1 MQILELQP
9 ELGVPIPPDLPYIDL
24 RERADAACRAIEL
37 LEEHGFEVPEATLED
52 KEVAAKVTTA
62 YAGDPIGTSQK
73 ANNANTSSLTPAS
86 LQNIRSYLDEFGH
99 AVVTHAV
106 EVRHLVTNRLLE
118 ESVNPDP
125 RIRIRALEL
134 LGKVSDVG
142 LFTDK
147 QEITITHQT
156 TDELKERLRGKLQ
169 KLIRKQSTTVEL
181 NDNIIDVDAELGL
194 EAKKPGDTPPQTE
207 NNPEICTKSAK
218 TPDIFV
224 PEHDIDPENPD
235 GVPWDD

>member
-1 MQILELQP
+1 MQTLELQP
-9 ELGVPIPPDLPYIDL
+9 ELGVPIPPDMPYIDL
-24 RERADAACRAIEL
+24 RERAEAACRAMEL
-37 LEEHGFEVPEATLED
+37 LEGHGLEVPDETLED
-52 KEVAAKVTTA
+52 KEIAAKVTTA
-62 YAGDPIGTSQK
+62 YAADPIATSQK
-73 ANNANTSSLTPAS
+73 ANNVNAASLTPAS
-86 LQNIRSYLDEFGH
+86 LRNIRSYLDEFGH

-169 KLIRKQSTTVEL
+169 KLIRRQET
-181 NDNIIDVDAELGL
+181 IDVGAQEINLDEELGL
-194 EAKKPGDTPPQTE
+194 EPQKIGE
-207 NNPEICTKSAK
+207 NDGKPEIFA
-218 TPDIFV
+218 
-224 PEHDIDPENPD
+224 PEEVDVDPENPD
-235 GVPWDD
+235 GTPWDD

>member
-1 MQILELQP
+1 MLQPLELQL
-9 ELGVPIPPDLPYIDL
+9 ELGVPIPPDVDYFDL
-24 RERADAACRAIEL
+24 RERAEAACRAMEL
-37 LEEHGFEVPEATLED
+37 LGEHGFEVPEATLED
-52 KEVAAKVTTA
+52 KEVAAKVATA
-62 YAGDPIGTSQK
+62 YAADSTATSQK
-73 ANNANTSSLTPAS
+73 ANSLNVASLTPAS
-86 LQNIRSYLDEFGH
+86 LQHIRSYLDGFGQ
-99 AVVTHAV
+99 AVVSHAV

-118 ESVNPDP
+118 ESQNPDP

-169 KLIRKQSTTVEL
+169 KLIRKQATTVEMGQ
-181 NDNIIDVDAELGL
+181 DVIDVDAELGL
-194 EAKKPGDTPPQTE
+194 GKENDPKPE
-207 NNPEICTKSAK
+207 VFAPEE
-218 TPDIFV
+218 V
-224 PEHDIDPENPD
+224 DIDPENSD